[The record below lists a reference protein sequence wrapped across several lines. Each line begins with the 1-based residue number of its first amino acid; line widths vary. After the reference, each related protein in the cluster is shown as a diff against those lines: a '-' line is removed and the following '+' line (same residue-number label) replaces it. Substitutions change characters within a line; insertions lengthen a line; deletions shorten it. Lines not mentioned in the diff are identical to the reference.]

1 MTSTLTVFD
10 LRVQLEKERLREAYK
25 NNIQSVKVIESIVS
39 QRPGLIFHG
48 EEVEIYELLQ
58 DSLYIFQLLRE
69 LGCYPSKYDKTF
81 VLDGLDS
88 IRGYNVVRRTE

>member
-25 NNIQSVKVIESIVS
+25 NNIQSVKVIERIITERANGVW
-39 QRPGLIFHG
+39 LG
-48 EEVEIYELLQ
+48 EDIEIYGLLQ